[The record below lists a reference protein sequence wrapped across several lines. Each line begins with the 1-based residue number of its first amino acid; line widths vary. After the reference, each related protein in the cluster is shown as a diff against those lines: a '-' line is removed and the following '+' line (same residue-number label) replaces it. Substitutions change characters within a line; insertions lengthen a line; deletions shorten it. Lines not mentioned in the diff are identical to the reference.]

1 MSFLTNFVASLVTR
15 LRMLF
20 DGLIAP
26 FQIAPAILAASGDG
40 LKAKAAAALKDP
52 RVQRISLRSLRAFLP
67 NLVLSK
73 PLVTAYPNTGTAIV
87 TRYQDVVEV
96 LDRNADFE
104 VVYEPKMRAITG
116 GENFFLGMQDTAL
129 YERDVSNLRLA
140 MRRDDV
146 AAIVEPAARRLAEQ
160 LVAKQTNRI
169 DVPKD
174 LSLLVPTAIV
184 TDYFGITGTDNND
197 LIDWATL
204 MFWYLFVDLAG
215 DPAIASKALDAA
227 ASCRSAIDAAI
238 VSRKAAGVAMDDVL
252 GRCLVLQKANQPGMD
267 DLGIRNYLI
276 GLVIGAIPT
285 ISKAC
290 VQALDQLLDRPQAL
304 ESAQAAAR
312 GSDNALLAAHVFEA
326 FRFNPVNPLIYR
338 RADVR
343 CDNRRRQ
350 PARAQ
355 DPEGHHGTGVK
366 SVRHVRSAEN
376 RSAGI
381 LSHRPAVGRIHALGI
396 RDAHVFRRLYQP
408 RRHAGD
414 PQAAAG
420 QARPAPGRRQCR
432 TDRCGRNAVP
442 AAFLSRVGLTGHE
455 ESPQLEHQDD
465 RVESRVGR
473 IGLSDGAPAKAGGS
487 IMIKAMRRERVA
499 VSDDCSRTGTGTVS
513 GCSRSRL

>member
-1 MSFLTNFVASLVTR
+1 MSFLTNFVASFVTR
-15 LRMLF
+15 LRMLL
-20 DGLIAP
+20 DGLVAP
-26 FQIAPAILAASGDG
+26 FQIAPAILAATGDG
-40 LKAKAAAALKDP
+40 LKAKAAAALQDT
-52 RVQRISLRSLRAFLP
+52 RVQRISLRLLRAFLP

-73 PLVTAYPNTGTAIV
+73 QLVTAYPNTGTAIV
-87 TRYQDVVEV
+87 TRHQDVVEV

-184 TDYFGITGTDNND
+184 TEYFGITGAENND
-197 LIDWATL
+197 LIDWASL
-204 MFWYLFVDLAG
+204 MFWYLFIDLAG

-238 VSRKAAGVAMDDVL
+238 VSRKATGVAKDDVL
-252 GRCLVLQKANQPGMD
+252 GRCLVLQKANQSGMD
-267 DLGIRNYLI
+267 DLGIRNNLI

-326 FRFNPVNPLIYR
+326 FRFNPVNPVIYR
-338 RADVR
+338 RAA
-343 CDNRRRQ
+343 CDATIAAGSLRARKIPKGTMVLASNLSAMFDPLKIEAPESFRIDRPWGEYMLWGYGMHTCFGAYINRAVMPAILKPLLAKPGLRR
-350 PARAQ
+350 A
-355 DPEGHHGTGVK
+355 
-366 SVRHVRSAEN
+366 
-376 RSAGI
+376 AGN
-381 LSHRPAVGRIHALGI
+381 AGRI
-396 RDAHVFRRLYQP
+396 D
-408 RRHAGD
+408 
-414 PQAAAG
+414 
-420 QARPAPGRRQCR
+420 
-432 TDRCGRNAVP
+432 
-442 AAFLSRVGLTGHE
+442 
-455 ESPQLEHQDD
+455 
-465 RVESRVGR
+465 
-473 IGLSDGAPAKAGGS
+473 AGGTPFPQHFS
-487 IMIKAMRRERVA
+487 VEW
-499 VSDDCSRTGTGTVS
+499 D
-513 GCSRSRL
+513 

>member
-1 MSFLTNFVASLVTR
+1 MSFLTNFVTSFVTR
-15 LRMLF
+15 LRMLL
-20 DGLIAP
+20 DGLVAP
-26 FQIAPAILAASGDG
+26 FQVAPAILAASGDG
-40 LKAKAAAALKDP
+40 LKAKAATALKDP

-184 TDYFGITGTDNND
+184 TDYFGIAGAENND

-204 MFWYLFVDLAG
+204 MFWYLFIDLAG
-215 DPAIASKALDAA
+215 DPAITSKALDAA

-238 VSRKAAGVAMDDVL
+238 VSRKAAGVAKDDVL

-304 ESAQAAAR
+304 QSAQAAAR
-312 GSDNALLAAHVFEA
+312 GGDSALLAAHVFEA
-326 FRFNPVNPLIYR
+326 FRFNPVNPVIYR
-338 RADVR
+338 RAA
-343 CDNRRRQ
+343 CDATIAAGSLRARKIPKGTMVLASNLSAMFDPLKIEAPESFRIDRPWGEYMLWGYGMHTCFGAYINRAVMPAILKPLLAKPGLRR
-350 PARAQ
+350 A
-355 DPEGHHGTGVK
+355 
-366 SVRHVRSAEN
+366 
-376 RSAGI
+376 AGN
-381 LSHRPAVGRIHALGI
+381 SGRIDTGGTP
-396 RDAHVFRRLYQP
+396 F
-408 RRHAGD
+408 
-414 PQAAAG
+414 PQH
-420 QARPAPGRRQCR
+420 
-432 TDRCGRNAVP
+432 
-442 AAFLSRVGLTGHE
+442 FS
-455 ESPQLEHQDD
+455 
-465 RVESRVGR
+465 VEW
-473 IGLSDGAPAKAGGS
+473 D
-487 IMIKAMRRERVA
+487 
-499 VSDDCSRTGTGTVS
+499 
-513 GCSRSRL
+513 

>member
-184 TDYFGITGTDNND
+184 SDYFGITGTDNND

-304 ESAQAAAR
+304 KSAQAAAR

-338 RADVR
+338 RAT
-343 CDNRRRQ
+343 CDATIAAGSLRARKIPKGTMVLASNLSAMFDPLKIEAPESFRIDRPWGEYMLWGYGMHTCFGAYINRAVMPVILKPLLAKSGLRR
-350 PARAQ
+350 A
-355 DPEGHHGTGVK
+355 
-366 SVRHVRSAEN
+366 
-376 RSAGI
+376 AGN
-381 LSHRPAVGRIHALGI
+381 AGRI
-396 RDAHVFRRLYQP
+396 D
-408 RRHAGD
+408 
-414 PQAAAG
+414 
-420 QARPAPGRRQCR
+420 
-432 TDRCGRNAVP
+432 
-442 AAFLSRVGLTGHE
+442 
-455 ESPQLEHQDD
+455 
-465 RVESRVGR
+465 
-473 IGLSDGAPAKAGGS
+473 AGGTPFPQHFS
-487 IMIKAMRRERVA
+487 VEW
-499 VSDDCSRTGTGTVS
+499 D
-513 GCSRSRL
+513 